1 MVALECKE
9 HNLIVKTK
17 YVFTSSLMFIL
28 LAAQIYFIS
37 QKKFICFPLG
47 QGCWIQEMI
56 DYLLYTIYIYTT

>member
-9 HNLIVKTK
+9 HILIVSTK

-37 QKKFICFPLG
+37 HKELICFNLG
-47 QGCWIQEMI
+47 QGCWIQVII
-56 DYLLYTIYIYTT
+56 DYLL